1 MATVTIT
8 IASGSGGTVTPATGL
23 KTVGTPITLLASP
36 IPGYDFVSWTLT
48 GGAVTANPSLTITP
62 TVDATYTAAFQVHVL
77 TVADYNAIE
86 AFLTSYYTA
95 YGLIGSTPNAAK
107 ATKMLPSV
115 ILIESEL
122 RMYDLA
128 VSLSLNPYTHYANIL
143 SVLNSFYPVIVP
155 IV

>member
-1 MATVTIT
+1 METCTIT
-8 IASGSGGTVTPATGL
+8 LVAGAGGTVTPATGL
-23 KTVGTPITLLASP
+23 KTVGTPITLLATP
-36 IPGYDFVSWTLT
+36 IPGYDFVSWTT
-48 GGAVTANPSLTITP
+48 GSTVTTNPILTITP
-62 TVDATYTAAFQVHVL
+62 TVDATYTAAFKVHEL

-95 YGLIGSTPNAAK
+95 CGLIGSTPNAAK

>member
-1 MATVTIT
+1 VAG
-8 IASGSGGTVTPATGL
+8 AGGTVTPATGL

-36 IPGYDFVSWTLT
+36 IPGYDFTSWTT
-48 GGAVTANPSLTITP
+48 GSTVTTNPSLTITP

-95 YGLIGSTPNAAK
+95 CGLIGNTPNAAK
-107 ATKMLPSV
+107 ATRMLPSV